1 MEKILGLI
9 GYPLSHS
16 FSKKHFTKKFF
27 EESILD
33 YRYELFPLEK
43 IELFP
48 ALIKENPQLVGLNV
62 TIPYKEKVM
71 EYLDEIDE
79 VAKEVGAVN
88 TIKITNG
95 KLKGYNTD
103 VYGFQRSMT
112 EFLFENRSSFS
123 NLKAIVLGT
132 GGASKAVCYV
142 LNRLNIKYL
151 TVSRSLEKGDLRYE
165 DLTNEHLEE
174 FPLFI
179 NTTPLGM
186 SPYVEER
193 PRIPYKAIT
202 DKNFLIDLIYNPNK
216 TVFLLKGEMRS
227 APILNGLPML
237 IYQAE
242 KAWQIWTK
250 ED

>member
-16 FSKKHFTKKFF
+16 FSKKHFTQKFHK
-27 EESILD
+27 ESIFD

-43 IELFP
+43 IEQFP
-48 ALIKENPQLVGLNV
+48 NLIKEHPQIVGLNV

-71 EYLDEIDE
+71 SYLDEIDE
-79 VAKEVGAVN
+79 VAQAIGAVN

-103 VYGFQRSMT
+103 AYGFQRSMT

-123 NLKAIVLGT
+123 NLKALVLGT
-132 GGASKAVCYV
+132 GGAAKAVHYV
-142 LNRLNIKYL
+142 LKQLNINYL
-151 TVSRSLEKGDLRYE
+151 RVSRSIEKGDIIYE
-165 DLTNEHLEE
+165 NLTHEHLQQ
-174 FPLFI
+174 FPLII

-186 SPYVEER
+186 SPHVEAS
-193 PRIPYKAIT
+193 PRIPYKGINE
-202 DKNFLIDLIYNPNK
+202 KNFLIDLIYNPKK
-216 TVFLLKGEMRS
+216 TVFLLRGEMRS
-227 APILNGLPML
+227 AAILNGLPML

-242 KAWQIWTK
+242 KAWQIWIEK
-250 ED
+250 I